1 MPSSRASATISSP
14 RVAGKRSGCPLFD
27 ERDLAEIASPDFPGE
42 RLVACRNPALAAER
56 ARKRE
61 ALLQS
66 TERQLERIAATVA
79 RNPAKYDAA
88 AIGLAVGAVID
99 KHKVKKHFALDIAE
113 QERCQRDAHVV
124 LDVVSQ
130 HAQKHVRPHAGRE
143 PRRP

>member
-42 RLVACRNPALAAER
+42 RLVACRNPALAVER
-56 ARKRE
+56 ARTRE

-79 RNPAKYDAA
+79 RKPAKSMPLRSGSRFRAGA
-88 AIGLAVGAVID
+88 PHLCSGSSGAQEVTTARTSAVRSNVR
-99 KHKVKKHFALDIAE
+99 VQSWAL
-113 QERCQRDAHVV
+113 
-124 LDVVSQ
+124 LDPIVSSD
-130 HAQKHVRPHAGRE
+130 
-143 PRRP
+143 